1 MTITMV
7 RYTVRPEHAAAN
19 EELVRAVY
27 AELHE
32 THPGGLRYATFC
44 AADGVGFV
52 HLAVN
57 DAEPGA
63 SPLTALPAFRRF
75 QEGIRERCAEP
86 PVAVELHQVGAF
98 GLLGP

>member
-19 EELVRAVY
+19 EELVREVY

-32 THPGGLRYATFC
+32 TRPDGLRYATFR
-44 AADGVGFV
+44 ADDGVGFV

-57 DAEPGA
+57 EADEGP
-63 SPLTALPAFRRF
+63 SPLTTVPAFRRF

-86 PVAVELHQVGAF
+86 PVAVELRQVGAF
-98 GLLGP
+98 GLFGP